1 MFLHATQFLDLK
13 RGYYQRSTPKAVW
26 RYSDDAT
33 LCLSLSQNLTEKKIY
48 SYHSRLREIVIASY
62 GYGSG
67 LIVFNSYAVQ

>member
-1 MFLHATQFLDLK
+1 MFIVIAKPF
-13 RGYYQRSTPKAVW
+13 
-26 RYSDDAT
+26 
-33 LCLSLSQNLTEKKIY
+33 NTEKKIY